1 MSFSMEENKKIFKDF
16 VTANIKRDGI
26 DKLLEWLEQSDFYEA
41 PASTRFHLCE
51 AGGLCLHSIHGYK
64 RLVQQ
69 YVLLSKCKYDDIP
82 AEMKETIA
90 IVALFHDVCKVNFY
104 GVSYRNAKNEAG
116 VWEKV
121 PFYTA
126 DEKFCFGGHGSKS
139 VFLLTK
145 YIQLTD
151 EEAVA
156 INCHMGPYDRAPGD
170 YSLGAAFEHF
180 PLALMLHVADMYASN
195 IDECNTAENK

>member
-1 MSFSMEENKKIFKDF
+1 MGKSSF
-16 VTANIKRDGI
+16 
-26 DKLLEWLEQSDFYEA
+26 L
-41 PASTRFHLCE
+41 
-51 AGGLCLHSIHGYK
+51 
-64 RLVQQ
+64 
-69 YVLLSKCKYDDIP
+69 
-82 AEMKETIA
+82 
-90 IVALFHDVCKVNFY
+90 
-104 GVSYRNAKNEAG
+104 
-116 VWEKV
+116 
-121 PFYTA
+121 
-126 DEKFCFGGHGSKS
+126 HGSKS

>member
-51 AGGLCLHSIHGYK
+51 AGGLCLHSIHVYK

-82 AEMKETIA
+82 AEMKEIK
-90 IVALFHDVCKVNFY
+90 IMI
-104 GVSYRNAKNEAG
+104 
-116 VWEKV
+116 
-121 PFYTA
+121 
-126 DEKFCFGGHGSKS
+126 
-139 VFLLTK
+139 
-145 YIQLTD
+145 IQFRVVG
-151 EEAVA
+151 E
-156 INCHMGPYDRAPGD
+156 
-170 YSLGAAFEHF
+170 
-180 PLALMLHVADMYASN
+180 
-195 IDECNTAENK
+195 

>member
-1 MSFSMEENKKIFKDF
+1 M
-16 VTANIKRDGI
+16 
-26 DKLLEWLEQSDFYEA
+26 
-41 PASTRFHLCE
+41 
-51 AGGLCLHSIHGYK
+51 YK

-121 PFYTA
+121 PFYMA